1 MKKIYNRF
9 LVLILLA
16 FSYSA
21 TFATSFLSLSS
32 KSFGDPGFH
41 LHLKNTD
48 TLRLRANNLKDNRL
62 TRPYLIFTAPRIN
75 ITKHLFIGSS
85 SPSLEYSAME
95 AQYQNIFGNFSV
107 STPIHDQMTLSY
119 SLVRDNMVTAK
130 IYNIL
135 GSEVTTLFSE
145 YQFAGQQ
152 KKIFNIADRI
162 GSGIYILRLTAGNEA
177 KAARIQVL

>member
-1 MKKIYNRF
+1 MKKFYNRI
-9 LVLILLA
+9 LVLIVLA
-16 FSYSA
+16 GSWSA
-21 TFATSFLSLSS
+21 TFASSFLLPVT
-32 KSFGDPGFH
+32 KPFTDPG
-41 LHLKNTD
+41 LHIHMRNADTFRLKTS
-48 TLRLRANNLKDNRL
+48 NLKDNRL
-62 TRPYLIFTAPRIN
+62 TRPYLIFSAPRIN

-85 SPSLEYSAME
+85 TPSIEYSAME
-95 AQYQNIFGNFSV
+95 AQFQNIFGNFSV
-107 STPIHDQMTLSY
+107 STPVHDQMTLSY

-130 IYNIL
+130 IYNVL

-152 KKIFNIADRI
+152 KKIFNIADRM

>member
-1 MKKIYNRF
+1 M

-16 FSYSA
+16 GSWSA
-21 TFATSFLSLSS
+21 SFATSFLSPVAPAI
-32 KSFGDPGFH
+32 FDPGFH
-41 LHLKNTD
+41 IHMRNSD
-48 TLRLRANNLKDNRL
+48 TLKLHTSGLKDNRIS
-62 TRPYLIFTAPRIN
+62 RPYLIFTTPSIN
-75 ITKHLFIGSS
+75 ITKRILTGTAT
-85 SPSLEYSAME
+85 PSIEYSNMD

-130 IYNIL
+130 IYNVL
-135 GSEVTTLFSE
+135 GTEVTTLFSE

-152 KKIFNIADRI
+152 RKIFNIADKMS
-162 GSGIYILRLTAGNEA
+162 SGIYILRLTAGSQA